1 MEKEKS
7 EKEMGNEWIKK
18 LFMIYR
24 LSIIDYSNTQSIFYT
39 NVPYQARNAI
49 NLHFLRE
56 CVETTTHDTFMHEL
70 SIICRQLFSS

>member
-49 NLHFLRE
+49 NLPLFKGVCGNNYAWHFRAWAVDNL
-56 CVETTTHDTFMHEL
+56 
-70 SIICRQLFSS
+70 